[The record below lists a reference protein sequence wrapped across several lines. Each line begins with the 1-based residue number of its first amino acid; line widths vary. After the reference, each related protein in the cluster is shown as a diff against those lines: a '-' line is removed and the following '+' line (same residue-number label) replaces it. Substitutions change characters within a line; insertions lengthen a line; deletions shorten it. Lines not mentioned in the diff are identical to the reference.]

1 MIAPLISIHSQKIIV
16 AWIIP
21 RFTPC
26 VHGCQPPSLPAC
38 PAKAAPPALG
48 EHCISRHACPSSPHE
63 NTHTILTR
71 SFGWLADIIL
81 VIMRIHMHQ
90 EALYIYI
97 YTYTHTHRHTC
108 CMQRRVRK
116 QAARV
121 IPFSL
126 PRPFPF
132 ERQSRHAMIFHFPRH
147 PPWNT
152 STPVVERGLKSI
164 RPSRELE
171 SPVGGYRDGWS
182 DRLPFIRILAG
193 EGNIFKPISRW
204 WNMYY

>member
-1 MIAPLISIHSQKIIV
+1 MNNSTFYAVCSRMSTSLASCLSGQ
-16 AWIIP
+16 
-21 RFTPC
+21 
-26 VHGCQPPSLPAC
+26 GGPPSAWGTLHIKAC
-38 PAKAAPPALG
+38 VPLLAA
-48 EHCISRHACPSSPHE
+48 RKHAHDPC
-63 NTHTILTR
+63 TILR
-71 SFGWLADIIL
+71 MVGRHHSRNYAHPYAPGGF
-81 VIMRIHMHQ
+81 IH
-90 EALYIYI
+90 LYIYVH
-97 YTYTHTHRHTC
+97 THTHRHTC

-182 DRLPFIRILAG
+182 DRLPFIRILAR
-193 EGNIFKPISRW
+193 EGNIFKAISR
-204 WNMYY
+204 